1 METFGPRSVAA
12 LLGLTLAGCASTSLT
27 SYQDPAFA
35 TASFGKV
42 AVLATGVQ
50 LDEQIAL
57 ENQLVGALRN
67 KRVAAESTLRVFPP
81 TRAVSDEEMRAA
93 LRADGYDS
101 ILYVQRVEAGSKN
114 EPSWTQMFGGDA
126 AYNTAEHLYA
136 SFDTSLVNLE
146 SNQVSSW
153 VASARTGGSEYAGSE
168 QILDSFANRTA
179 DALEGRQLLA
189 QRAPLQR

>member
-1 METFGPRSVAA
+1 METFGPKSVAA

-42 AVLATGVQ
+42 AVVATGVQ
-50 LDEQIAL
+50 LDERIAL

-67 KRVAAESTLRVFPP
+67 KRVAAESTLRLFPP
-81 TRAVSDEEMRAA
+81 TRPVSDEEMRVS

-101 ILYVQRVEAGSKN
+101 ILYVQRVEAGSRS
-114 EPSWTQMFGGDA
+114 EPSWTQMLGRDA

-136 SFDTSLVNLE
+136 SFDTSLVNLQ
-146 SNQVSSW
+146 SNQVAW

-179 DALEGRQLLA
+179 DALDGRQLLT
-189 QRAPLQR
+189 QRAPLRR

>member
-1 METFGPRSVAA
+1 METFGPKSVAA
-12 LLGLTLAGCASTSLT
+12 LLGLTLAGCASISLT

-42 AVLATGVQ
+42 AVVATGVQ
-50 LDEQIAL
+50 LDERLAL

-67 KRVAAESTLRVFPP
+67 KRVAAESTLRLFPP
-81 TRAVSDEEMRAA
+81 TRPVSDEEMRVA

-101 ILYVQRVEAGSKN
+101 ILYVQRVEAGSKS
-114 EPSWTQMFGGDA
+114 EPSWTQMLGGDA
-126 AYNTAEHLYA
+126 AYNTADLFA
-136 SFDTSLVNLE
+136 FDTSLVDLE
-146 SNQVSSW
+146 SNQVAW

-189 QRAPLQR
+189 QRAPLRR